1 VNVLN
6 YLIGVQQIIY
16 CDKIKS
22 PLVFLPKGDF
32 CQSGKHQAKYGD
44 EIKKIAE
51 KPVQSGSVKLHWYQ
65 KEVPGKKA
73 QDVGQ
78 ASKVKKQSK
87 SKNFKQF
94 ERRKIQFMKADCI
107 QNNPNDYCQKQ
118 IGQSQKLEKLKT

>member
-32 CQSGKHQAKYGD
+32 SQSGKHQAKYGD
-44 EIKKIAE
+44 EIKKTAE
-51 KPVQSGSVKLHWYQ
+51 KPDASGSVKLHREQ
-65 KEVPGKKA
+65 QEIPGKKA
-73 QDVGQ
+73 ENVGQ

-87 SKNFKQF
+87 SKNLKQF
-94 ERRKIQFMKADCI
+94 EERKIQFMKADCI

-118 IGQSQKLEKLKT
+118 IGQSQKFEKVKT